1 MGHRLS
7 PARRQLGVPST
18 RSIFSR
24 FVLAAIVLA
33 TVTVLGLWL
42 ITERTIDTALN
53 ESAREAVDVDL
64 AGLADIYA
72 SGGEADL
79 VQRIEDRLALR
90 PADGSAPHYL
100 LMRPDGARLA
110 GDIETWPDLD
120 AAISERGTISIGHR
134 SSAHARST
142 RLGPGAWLLVA
153 HEVDPAAALKRGV
166 RTGFLV
172 GGFLLVLVVAML
184 GKLSADRLKRRIA
197 RINRLLSHPDE
208 LASMPELPRQGR
220 DEIDELAASSAGA
233 ILRIRGLLEAH
244 SDTTDRL
251 AHEIRTPLTHL
262 DARLVKALETR
273 PDEQVTA
280 RLTEARGE
288 IRRLVSMLESL
299 LDIAWSKARLSDR
312 STLKPVDLS
321 ALVTNMCELYVDS
334 AEDAGLSLEWDVQ
347 SGIVMDGDS
356 TQLGRLLANLLDNA
370 LKYVPTGGTVRVAL
384 HDGPVLVVADDGP
397 GIPKADRTRIFER
410 FQRGPGSKAGEGRP
424 GAGLGLALAS
434 AIAQRHA
441 MILECLPSATGA
453 IFQLRRET
461 P

>member
-1 MGHRLS
+1 MS
-7 PARRQLGVPST
+7 PA

-24 FVLAAIVLA
+24 FVVAAILLA

-42 ITERTIDTALN
+42 VTERTIDAALN
-53 ESAREAVDVDL
+53 ESGREAVDVDL

-72 SGGEADL
+72 SGGEIDL

-100 LMRPDGARLA
+100 LMRPDGVRLA
-110 GDIETWPDLD
+110 GDLEVWPDLD
-120 AAISERGTISIGHR
+120 AAISERGTIAIGHR
-134 SSAHARST
+134 SRAHARST
-142 RLGPGAWLLVA
+142 RLAPDAWLLVA
-153 HEVDPAAALKRGV
+153 HEVDPATALKGGV
-166 RTGFLV
+166 RTVFLV
-172 GGFLLVLVVAML
+172 GGSILVLVVAML

-220 DEIDELAASSAGA
+220 DEIDELAANSAQA

-244 SDTTDRL
+244 RDTTDRL

-288 IRRLVSMLESL
+288 IRRLVGMLESL
-299 LDIAWSKARLSDR
+299 LDIAWSKARFSDR
-312 STLKPVDLS
+312 STLEPVDMS
-321 ALVTNMCELYVDS
+321 ALVTNMCELYADS
-334 AEDAGLSLEWDVQ
+334 AEDAGLSLEWDVKP
-347 SGIVMDGDS
+347 GIVMDGEEA
-356 TQLGRLLANLLDNA
+356 QLGRLLANLLDNA
-370 LKYVPTGGTVRVAL
+370 LKYVPTGGTVRVTL

-397 GIPKADRTRIFER
+397 GIAEADRSRIFER
-410 FQRGPGSKAGEGRP
+410 FQRGPDAEGGEGRP

-434 AIAQRHA
+434 AIAQRHS
-441 MILECLPSATGA
+441 MVLECLPSETGA
-453 IFQLRRET
+453 MFQLRREA